1 MYDGILSLQK
11 FYALDARWAAQVMTL
26 GEPRGA
32 GGLAGTATGYAF
44 VLHGFECSLFYPP
57 NNT

>member
-44 VLHGFECSLFYPP
+44 VLHGFAC
-57 NNT
+57 